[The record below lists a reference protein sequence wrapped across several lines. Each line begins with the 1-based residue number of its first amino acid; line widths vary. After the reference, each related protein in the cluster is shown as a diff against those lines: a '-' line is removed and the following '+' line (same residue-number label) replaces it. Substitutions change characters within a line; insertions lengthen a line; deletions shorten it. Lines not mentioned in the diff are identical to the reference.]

1 LSHTHKGGQT
11 SQKVL
16 HVCPPASKEAG
27 FFYALGSSR
36 PYNSAKNPV
45 SAPISPSTAGL
56 GSEKGPQQ
64 GRFSMMEGKPDDVLV
79 EQAARGDGD
88 SFTEL
93 CRRYYGSMV
102 AIGHAIL
109 RDRHLAEDAAQ
120 QALAKAAVNL
130 SKLRKADQFGS
141 WLAAICRN
149 EAKDLARGRRESP
162 RGDEP
167 PVVEGRTSPDESYNI
182 VREALNQLP
191 AEAKEVIYLRFYD
204 GLSYDLIS
212 AALGISEQ
220 AINGRLRRAK
230 KRLAQYLRRSGFDE
244 VDL

>member
-1 LSHTHKGGQT
+1 
-11 SQKVL
+11 
-16 HVCPPASKEAG
+16 
-27 FFYALGSSR
+27 
-36 PYNSAKNPV
+36 
-45 SAPISPSTAGL
+45 
-56 GSEKGPQQ
+56 
-64 GRFSMMEGKPDDVLV
+64 MMETEPDSVLV

-93 CRRYYGSMV
+93 CRRYYGAMV

-120 QALAKAAVNL
+120 EAFARAAMSL
-130 SKLRKADQFGS
+130 PKLRKADQFGS

-149 EAKDLARGRRESP
+149 EAKDLARTRRGPCLE
-162 RGDEP
+162 DEP
-167 PVVEGRTSPDESYNI
+167 ITIEKSKDADESDRI
-182 VREALNQLP
+182 VREALGKLP

-204 GLSYDLIS
+204 GLSYDRIS
-212 AALGISEQ
+212 AVLGISEQ

-230 KRLAQYLRRSGFDE
+230 KQLAQYLRRHGFDE

>member
-1 LSHTHKGGQT
+1 
-11 SQKVL
+11 
-16 HVCPPASKEAG
+16 
-27 FFYALGSSR
+27 
-36 PYNSAKNPV
+36 
-45 SAPISPSTAGL
+45 
-56 GSEKGPQQ
+56 
-64 GRFSMMEGKPDDVLV
+64 LV
-79 EQAARGDGD
+79 EQAAQGDGE

-93 CRRYYGSMV
+93 CRRYYGAMV

-120 QALAKAAVNL
+120 QAFAKAAVNL
-130 SKLRKADQFGS
+130 PKLRQADQFGS

-149 EAKDLARGRRESP
+149 EAKDLARSRRKSP
-162 RGDEP
+162 TGDEP
-167 PVVEGRTSPDESYNI
+167 PVVEGRTGPDGSDNI
-182 VREALNQLP
+182 VREALNRLP

-204 GLSYDLIS
+204 GLSYDRIS
-212 AALGISEQ
+212 AVLGISEQ